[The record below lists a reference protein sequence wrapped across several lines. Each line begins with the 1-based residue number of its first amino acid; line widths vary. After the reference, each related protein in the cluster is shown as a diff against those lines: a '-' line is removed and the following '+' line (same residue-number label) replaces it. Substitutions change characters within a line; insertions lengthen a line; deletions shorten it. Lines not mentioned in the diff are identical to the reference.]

1 MTYPL
6 DSCLI
11 DALDLGTSIPF
22 CRSRNQIH
30 EPKSKQDIRFKKVSQ
45 SKLEQKVQIG
55 PLHLPNH
62 HSKEQHGKELK
73 NGQVNI
79 VNSASS
85 FTRIPNTEL
94 PWLLII
100 IGHFE
105 SFFSV
110 SKALWIK
117 IEKVIFL
124 IRYSDLGIVRESE
137 TVN

>member
-1 MTYPL
+1 M
-6 DSCLI
+6 CLTWEPAFRFVGLAI
-11 DALDLGTSIPF
+11 KSTNQNQNKTSA
-22 CRSRNQIH
+22 
-30 EPKSKQDIRFKKVSQ
+30 SKKWAKVN
-45 SKLEQKVQIG
+45 LNRKVQIR
-55 PLHLPNH
+55 PVHLPNH

-79 VNSASS
+79 INSASS
-85 FTRIPNTEL
+85 FTRIPNTEP

-105 SFFSV
+105 SFFSL